1 MEGKH
6 IIHIWKMYISRIYA
20 WERKGI
26 RPVSK
31 WPSPRNLTSWNSPFS
46 FISEGSFGGRRSRAR
61 SLIRPGFAIMICV
74 KMHQKKW
81 KHPQSLTFL
90 EKSTTLSV
98 VVKKNLAG
106 KTLNPPSD
114 DWKVSKEK
122 GRRERFLK
130 TRPKVKG
137 KVTTPV
143 SRSMLIRAPTPR
155 DPDGS
160 KMLFLGK

>member
-1 MEGKH
+1 
-6 IIHIWKMYISRIYA
+6 MYISIIYA
-20 WERKGI
+20 WERKWI

-61 SLIRPGFAIMICV
+61 SLIRPGFAIMISV
-74 KMHQKKW
+74 KMHKKKW
-81 KHPQSLTFL
+81 KHPQCLTFL
-90 EKSTTLSV
+90 EKSTTLSI

-114 DWKVSKEK
+114 DRKVSKEK

-130 TRPKVKG
+130 SQRQSYHSSVKIDAHPSAHSKG
-137 KVTTPV
+137 
-143 SRSMLIRAPTPR
+143 SRRVKDAFSGQINILN
-155 DPDGS
+155 
-160 KMLFLGK
+160 